1 MFRLT
6 SASFIS
12 EAQHD
17 THNFTLP
24 HGPPTRIEV
33 SSVGRAMCAQDVE
46 VGSLSNSAER
56 VIAIG
61 VDQPFARVE
70 RL

>member
-17 THNFTLP
+17 NHNFTLP
-24 HGPPTRIEV
+24 HSPPTRNEV
-33 SSVGRAMCAQDVE
+33 NSVERAIRAQDVE
-46 VGSLSNSAER
+46 VGSLGNSAER

-61 VDQPFARVE
+61 VISLSLA
-70 RL
+70 

>member
-12 EAQHD
+12 EAQND

-33 SSVGRAMCAQDVE
+33 NFVERAMRDQNVE
-46 VGSLSNSAER
+46 VGSLSYSAER

-61 VDQPFARVE
+61 VISLSLA
-70 RL
+70 